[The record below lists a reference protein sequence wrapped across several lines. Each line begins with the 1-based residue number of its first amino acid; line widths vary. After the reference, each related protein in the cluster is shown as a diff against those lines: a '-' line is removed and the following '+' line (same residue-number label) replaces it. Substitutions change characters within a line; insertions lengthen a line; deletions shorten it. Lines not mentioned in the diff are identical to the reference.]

1 MSSITSTARAALLSA
16 ALLSAA
22 LLSAALL
29 SAAVVSGAA
38 PAAAQESGSAY
49 RVDLELV
56 LAVDASS
63 SVSAAEF
70 ELQIQGLA
78 QAFRDPRVLQ
88 AIRASG
94 DLGLAVS
101 LVQWSDNR
109 KQFLAVDWTLVTSPE
124 DALAFAAEVSDT
136 PRFLIGG
143 GTAIGGALKFAM
155 RLLAGNDFQG
165 RRRVIDVSGDGR
177 ANQGA
182 HPSDLRD
189 DAVALGITINGLA
202 ILNEDLAVGDYYRA
216 YVIGGTGAFVM
227 TANDY
232 ESYALAILIKLIR
245 EIAGAPIAA
254 RPGNDREPGTPG

>member
-1 MSSITSTARAALLSA
+1 MLWNSNAARTTLLAAALTFT
-16 ALLSAA
+16 
-22 LLSAALL
+22 
-29 SAAVVSGAA
+29 AVT
-38 PAAAQESGSAY
+38 AAAQEPGR

-78 QAFRDPRVLQ
+78 RAFRDPRVQQ

-94 DLGLAVS
+94 DLGLAVA

-109 KQFLAVDWTLVTSPE
+109 KQFLAVDWTLVTGP
-124 DALAFAAEVSDT
+124 DGANAFADQVAEV
-136 PRFLIGG
+136 PRYLIGG

-155 RLLAGNDFQG
+155 RLLDGNRFQG
-165 RRRVIDVSGDGR
+165 RRRVIDISGDGR

-182 HPSDLRD
+182 HPANLRD
-189 DAVALGITINGLA
+189 KAVALGITINGLA
-202 ILNEDLAVGDYYRA
+202 ILNEDLAVAEYYRA
-216 YVIGGTGAFVM
+216 HVIGGTGAFVM

-232 ESYALAILIKLIR
+232 ESYALAILIKLVR

-254 RPGNDREPGTPG
+254 RPCVGSCARREAGAPG

>member
-1 MSSITSTARAALLSA
+1 MFCNSIGARALLLAAASTFASITA
-16 ALLSAA
+16 
-22 LLSAALL
+22 
-29 SAAVVSGAA
+29 AA
-38 PAAAQESGSAY
+38 PIAVAQEPGR

-70 ELQIQGLA
+70 ALQIEGLA
-78 QAFRDPRVLQ
+78 RAFRDPRVHQ

-101 LVQWSDNR
+101 LVQWSDSR
-109 KQFLAVDWTLVTSPE
+109 KQFLAVDWTLVTGPE
-124 DALAFAAEVSDT
+124 AADAFAEEVAEV

-155 RLLAGNDFQG
+155 RLLDGNDFRG

-182 HPSDLRD
+182 QPANVRD
-189 DAVALGITINGLA
+189 RAVAQGITINGLA
-202 ILNEDLAVGDYYRA
+202 ILNEDLAVADYYRA
-216 YVIGGTGAFVM
+216 HVIGGTGAFVM

-254 RPGNDREPGTPG
+254 RPGTPEAAAGGA

>member
-1 MSSITSTARAALLSA
+1 MYFLKSRAAG
-16 ALLSAA
+16 ALLLATGLIFTA
-22 LLSAALL
+22 TPT
-29 SAAVVSGAA
+29 GAQQ
-38 PAAAQESGSAY
+38 PAH

-63 SVSAAEF
+63 SVSAEEF
-70 ELQIQGLA
+70 ALQIQGLA
-78 QAFRDPRVLQ
+78 RAFRDPRVLQ

-94 DLGLAVS
+94 DLGLAVA

-109 KQFLAVDWTLVTSPE
+109 KQFLAVDWTLVTGAE
-124 DALAFAAEVSDT
+124 GAGAFAEEIAGT

-155 RLLAGNDFQG
+155 RLLDGNDFQG

-182 HPSDLRD
+182 HPAKVRD
-189 DAVALGITINGLA
+189 KAVALGITINGLA
-202 ILNEDLAVGDYYRA
+202 ILNEDLAVADYYRA
-216 YVIGGTGAFVM
+216 HVIGGTGAFIM

-232 ESYALAILIKLIR
+232 ESYALAILIKLVR
-245 EIAGAPIAA
+245 EIAGAPIATRPCVGFCA
-254 RPGNDREPGTPG
+254 RRNPGVPG

>member
-1 MSSITSTARAALLSA
+1 MLWNWKAARATLLAVALTFAS
-16 ALLSAA
+16 
-22 LLSAALL
+22 
-29 SAAVVSGAA
+29 VMAA
-38 PAAAQESGSAY
+38 PTAQEPGR

-63 SVSAAEF
+63 SVSAEEF

-78 QAFRDPRVLQ
+78 RAFRDPRVQQ

-94 DLGLAVS
+94 DLGLAVA

-109 KQFLAVDWTLVTSPE
+109 KQFLAVDWTLVTGP
-124 DALAFAAEVSDT
+124 DGANAFADQVAEV
-136 PRFLIGG
+136 PRYLIGG

-155 RLLAGNDFQG
+155 RLLDGNGFQG
-165 RRRVIDVSGDGR
+165 RRRVIDISGDGR

-182 HPSDLRD
+182 HPANLRD
-189 DAVALGITINGLA
+189 KAVALGITINGLA
-202 ILNEDLAVGDYYRA
+202 ILNEDLAVAEYYRA
-216 YVIGGTGAFVM
+216 HVIGGTGAFVM

-232 ESYALAILIKLIR
+232 ESYALAILIKLVR

-254 RPGNDREPGTPG
+254 RPCVGSCARREAGAPG

>member
-1 MSSITSTARAALLSA
+1 MFSITSAARAVLLSA
-16 ALLSAA
+16 TLISTV
-22 LLSAALL
+22 
-29 SAAVVSGAA
+29 AVPTATG
-38 PAAAQESGSAY
+38 QESGR

-78 QAFRDPRVLQ
+78 RAFRDPRVHQ

-101 LVQWSDNR
+101 LVQWSDSR
-109 KQFLAVDWTLVTSPE
+109 KQFLAVDWTLVAGPE
-124 DALAFAAEVSDT
+124 AAGAFAQEVANT

-155 RLLAGNDFQG
+155 RLLEGNDFQG

-182 HPSDLRD
+182 HPANLRD
-189 DAVALGITINGLA
+189 EAVALGITINGLA
-202 ILNEDLAVGDYYRA
+202 ILNEDAAVADYYRA
-216 YVIGGTGAFVM
+216 HVIGGIGAFVM

-232 ESYALAILIKLIR
+232 ESYARAILTKLVR
-245 EIAGAPIAA
+245 EIAGALIAA
-254 RPGNDREPGTPG
+254 RPCVGPCGRRGAGAPG

>member
-1 MSSITSTARAALLSA
+1 MISITCVARATLLAVALTFAS
-16 ALLSAA
+16 
-22 LLSAALL
+22 
-29 SAAVVSGAA
+29 VTT
-38 PAAAQESGSAY
+38 AAQQPGR

-78 QAFRDPRVLQ
+78 RAFRDPRVLQ

-109 KQFLAVDWTLVTSPE
+109 KQFLAVDWTLVTGP
-124 DALAFAAEVSDT
+124 DGAQAFAEEVADT

-143 GTAIGGALKFAM
+143 GTAIGGALKFAL
-155 RLLAGNDFQG
+155 RLFDGNGFQG

-182 HPSDLRD
+182 DPAKLRD
-189 DAVALGITINGLA
+189 KAVALGITINGLA
-202 ILNEDLAVGDYYRA
+202 ILNEDLAVADYYRA
-216 YVIGGTGAFVM
+216 HVIGGTGAFIM

-232 ESYALAILIKLIR
+232 ESYALAILIKLVR
-245 EIAGAPIAA
+245 EIAGAPIAT
-254 RPGNDREPGTPG
+254 RPCVGFCLRREAGAPG

>member
-1 MSSITSTARAALLSA
+1 MYFLKSSA
-16 ALLSAA
+16 AGTLLLATGLIFSAA
-22 LLSAALL
+22 T
-29 SAAVVSGAA
+29 
-38 PAAAQESGSAY
+38 AAAQESGSAH

-63 SVSAAEF
+63 SVSAEEF

-78 QAFRDPRVLQ
+78 RAFRDPRVLQ

-94 DLGLAVS
+94 DLGLAVA

-109 KQFLAVDWTLVTSPE
+109 KQFLAVDWTLVTGPE
-124 DALAFAAEVSDT
+124 GAAAFAEEIANT

-155 RLLAGNDFQG
+155 RLLDGNDFQG

-182 HPSDLRD
+182 HPAKVRD
-189 DAVALGITINGLA
+189 AAVALGITINGLA
-202 ILNEDLAVGDYYRA
+202 ILNEDLAVADYYRA
-216 YVIGGTGAFVM
+216 HVIGGTGAFVM

-232 ESYALAILIKLIR
+232 ESYALAILIKLVR
-245 EIAGAPIAA
+245 EIAGAPIATRPCVGFCA
-254 RPGNDREPGTPG
+254 RRNAGAPG

>member
-1 MSSITSTARAALLSA
+1 MVSITDVTRAVLLSA
-16 ALLSAA
+16 ALI
-22 LLSAALL
+22 
-29 SAAVVSGAA
+29 SGAA
-38 PAAAQESGSAY
+38 TAAAQESGAGR

-63 SVSAAEF
+63 SISAAEF

-78 QAFRDPRVLQ
+78 KAFRDPRVLQ

-109 KQFLAVDWTLVTSPE
+109 KQFLAVDWTLVTDPE
-124 DALAFAAEVSDT
+124 GALAFADDVSDT

-143 GTAIGGALKFAM
+143 GTAIGGALKFAI
-155 RLLAGNDFQG
+155 RLLAGNEFQG
-165 RRRVIDVSGDGR
+165 RRRVIDISGDGR

-182 HPSDLRD
+182 HPANLRD

-202 ILNEDLAVGDYYRA
+202 ILNEDLAVDDYYRA
-216 YVIGGTGAFVM
+216 NVIGGTGAFVM

-232 ESYALAILIKLIR
+232 ESYALAILTKLIR
-245 EIAGAPIAA
+245 EIAGAPIAT
-254 RPGNDREPGTPG
+254 RPGPDREPGTPG

>member
-1 MSSITSTARAALLSA
+1 MFWNSSAARATLLAA
-16 ALLSAA
+16 ALTFAS
-22 LLSAALL
+22 
-29 SAAVVSGAA
+29 VTI
-38 PAAAQESGSAY
+38 AAQEPGR

-78 QAFRDPRVLQ
+78 RAFRDPRVLQ

-94 DLGLAVS
+94 DLGMAVS

-109 KQFLAVDWTLVTSPE
+109 KQFLAVDWTLVIGP
-124 DALAFAAEVSDT
+124 DGAGAFAEEVADT

-155 RLLAGNDFQG
+155 RLLDGNDFRG
-165 RRRVIDVSGDGR
+165 RRRVIDISGDGR

-182 HPSDLRD
+182 HPARLRD
-189 DAVALGITINGLA
+189 EAVALGITINGLA
-202 ILNEDLAVGDYYRA
+202 ILNEDLAVADYYRA
-216 YVIGGTGAFVM
+216 HVIGGTGAFVM

-232 ESYALAILIKLIR
+232 ESYALAILIKLVR

-254 RPGNDREPGTPG
+254 RPCVGFCASPEAGAPG

>member
-1 MSSITSTARAALLSA
+1 MFPLLSA
-16 ALLSAA
+16 LIL
-22 LLSAALL
+22 
-29 SAAVVSGAA
+29 GAA
-38 PAAAQESGSAY
+38 ASAAQETAPQR

-78 QAFRDPRVLQ
+78 RAFRDPRVLQ

-101 LVQWSDNR
+101 LVQWSDAR
-109 KQFLAVDWTLVTSPE
+109 KQFLAVDWTLVTDPE
-124 DALAFAAEVSDT
+124 AAGAFAQEVADT

-155 RLLAGNDFQG
+155 RLLNGNGFRG

-182 HPSDLRD
+182 HPANLRD
-189 DAVALGITINGLA
+189 LAVELGITINGLA
-202 ILNEDLAVGDYYRA
+202 ILNEDQAVADYYRA
-216 YVIGGTGAFVM
+216 HVIGGTGAFIM

-232 ESYALAILIKLIR
+232 ESYALAILIKLVR

-254 RPGNDREPGTPG
+254 RPGSPRDGPGRAGAPG

>member
-1 MSSITSTARAALLSA
+1 MGLYQRSLVLLLATGLIFGAASSA
-16 ALLSAA
+16 AQ
-22 LLSAALL
+22 
-29 SAAVVSGAA
+29 GA
-38 PAAAQESGSAY
+38 ESGR

-78 QAFRDPRVLQ
+78 RAFRDPRVLQ

-94 DLGLAVS
+94 DLGLAVA

-109 KQFLAVDWTLVTSPE
+109 KQFLAVDWTLVTDPE
-124 DALAFAAEVSDT
+124 GAGAFAEEIAGT

-155 RLLAGNDFQG
+155 RLLDGNDFQG

-254 RPGNDREPGTPG
+254 RPGNHREPGTPG

>member
-1 MSSITSTARAALLSA
+1 MLAAASTVAS
-16 ALLSAA
+16 
-22 LLSAALL
+22 
-29 SAAVVSGAA
+29 VM
-38 PAAAQESGSAY
+38 AAAQEPGR

-78 QAFRDPRVLQ
+78 RAFRDPRVLQ

-94 DLGLAVS
+94 DLGMAVA

-109 KQFLAVDWTLVTSPE
+109 KQFLAVDWTLVTGP
-124 DALAFAAEVSDT
+124 DGAGAFAEDVADT

-143 GTAIGGALKFAM
+143 GTAIGGALKFSM
-155 RLLAGNDFQG
+155 RLLDGNDFRG

-182 HPSDLRD
+182 HPAQLRD
-189 DAVALGITINGLA
+189 KAVALGITINGLA
-202 ILNEDLAVGDYYRA
+202 ILNEDLAVADYYRA
-216 YVIGGTGAFVM
+216 HVIGGTGAFVM

-232 ESYALAILIKLIR
+232 ESYALAILIKLVR
-245 EIAGAPIAA
+245 EIAGAPIATRPCGGLCA
-254 RPGNDREPGTPG
+254 RREGGVPG

>member
-1 MSSITSTARAALLSA
+1 MFWNSNPAQATLLAAA
-16 ALLSAA
+16 MTF
-22 LLSAALL
+22 
-29 SAAVVSGAA
+29 AAVTTAA
-38 PAAAQESGSAY
+38 VTTAAQEPGH

-70 ELQIQGLA
+70 ALQIQGLA
-78 QAFRDPRVLQ
+78 RAFRDPRVLQ

-109 KQFLAVDWTLVTSPE
+109 KQFLAVDWTLVAGP
-124 DALAFAAEVSDT
+124 DGALAFAEEIADT

-155 RLLAGNDFQG
+155 RLLDGNDFQG

-182 HPSDLRD
+182 HPARVRD
-189 DAVALGITINGLA
+189 RAVALGITINGLA
-202 ILNEDLAVGDYYRA
+202 ILNEDLAVADYYRA
-216 YVIGGTGAFVM
+216 HVIGGTGAFIM

-232 ESYALAILIKLIR
+232 ESYALAILIKLVR
-245 EIAGAPIAA
+245 EIAGAPIATRPCVGFCA
-254 RPGNDREPGTPG
+254 RRKPGVPG

>member
-1 MSSITSTARAALLSA
+1 MLWNWNAARTTLLAAALTVASVMAA
-16 ALLSAA
+16 ALT
-22 LLSAALL
+22 
-29 SAAVVSGAA
+29 
-38 PAAAQESGSAY
+38 AAAQEPGR

-63 SVSAAEF
+63 SVSAEEF

-78 QAFRDPRVLQ
+78 RAFRDPRVQQ

-94 DLGLAVS
+94 DLGLAVA

-109 KQFLAVDWTLVTSPE
+109 KQFLAVDWTLVTGP
-124 DALAFAAEVSDT
+124 DGANAFADQVAEV
-136 PRFLIGG
+136 PRYLIGG

-155 RLLAGNDFQG
+155 RLLDGNGFQG
-165 RRRVIDVSGDGR
+165 RRRVIDISGDGR

-182 HPSDLRD
+182 HPANLRD
-189 DAVALGITINGLA
+189 KAVALGITINGLA
-202 ILNEDLAVGDYYRA
+202 ILNEDLAVAEYYRA
-216 YVIGGTGAFVM
+216 HVIGGTGAFVM

-232 ESYALAILIKLIR
+232 ESYALAILIKLVR

-254 RPGNDREPGTPG
+254 RPCVGSCARREAGAPG